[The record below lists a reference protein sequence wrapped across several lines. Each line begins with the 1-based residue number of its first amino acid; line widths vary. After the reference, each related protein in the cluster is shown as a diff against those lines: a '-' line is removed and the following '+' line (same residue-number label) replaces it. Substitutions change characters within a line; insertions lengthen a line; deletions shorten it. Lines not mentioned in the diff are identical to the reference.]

1 MNGCFYNRANNEEV
15 EKTVIDNIINNII
28 NNKINEY
35 INKYKKYPKYLKIPL
50 WIYSNIIHN
59 IKDIEYIKINYEK
72 RDLTYRDLIVCE
84 TITIEKPEEIE
95 VF

>member
-1 MNGCFYNRANNEEV
+1 MNGCFYNKASNEE
-15 EKTVIDNIINNII
+15 TVIDNII

-35 INKYKKYPKYLKIPL
+35 INKYKKYPKYLKTPL

-59 IKDIEYIKINYEK
+59 IKDIECIKINYEK
-72 RDLTYRDLIVCE
+72 RVLTYRDLIVCE
-84 TITIEKPEEIE
+84 TITIEKIDEIE

>member
-1 MNGCFYNRANNEEV
+1 MCGKCGCEGCFHNRPSNEEI
-15 EKTVIDNIINNII
+15 VIDNII

-50 WIYSNIIHN
+50 WIYSNMIHK
-59 IKDIEYIKINYEK
+59 IKYIDCIKINYEK
-72 RDLTYRDLIVCE
+72 GGLTYRNLIVCE
-84 TITIEKPEEIE
+84 TITIEKAEEIE